1 MENELLQLKAR
12 SRSSD
17 QQEKTFK
24 EIQRLVAKENRKER
38 HFLFSTYL
46 SAAVLIFIFISTL
59 LSTPSMT
66 TTAASK
72 EIKSVEF
79 TYLKEPTPW
88 YKFNRQL
95 LNADGVRYISE
106 LVMLANQGDVITD
119 SDLQGYYVNYEYVVQ
134 YKDGNYDLYQFS
146 LSEKN
151 NIVYF
156 VNKETWKGTSL
167 TKDQFKVNFKKIYPH
182 LYEEH
187 LILNLILRFIGLLT
201 LFSINMYCVKRI
213 NPHFRTKL
221 FYSPSFIK
229 YFVKFLLFLLT
240 LFCFYLATGI
250 ISGLNALVALVV
262 ISIVS
267 IFRAAA
273 ENHTGE
279 LQRSWKEIPITI
291 IVYWLAYCIALS

>member
-1 MENELLQLKAR
+1 MKAR

-24 EIQRLVAKENRKER
+24 EIERLVVKEKRKER
-38 HFLFSTYL
+38 LLLFSTYL
-46 SAAVLIFIFISTL
+46 SAAVLIFIFISSL
-59 LSTPSMT
+59 FSTPSVT
-66 TTAASK
+66 TTATSK

-88 YKFNRQL
+88 YIFNRQL

-106 LVMLANQGDVITD
+106 LVMLADQGDVITD
-119 SDLQGYYVNYEYVVQ
+119 SDLQGYYMYYEYVVQ

-146 LSEKN
+146 LSEEN

-167 TKDQFKVNFKKIYPH
+167 TKEQFEVNFKKIYPH
-182 LYEEH
+182 MYEEH

-201 LFSINMYCVKRI
+201 LFSIYIYCVKRI
-213 NPHFRTKL
+213 NPHLRTKY

-229 YFVKFLLFLLT
+229 YFIKFLIFLFT
-240 LFCFYLATGI
+240 LGCFYFATGI
-250 ISGLNALVALVV
+250 ISGLNALTALAIISI
-262 ISIVS
+262 ISIV
-267 IFRAAA
+267 RGAA
-273 ENHTGE
+273 EDYTG
-279 LQRSWKEIPITI
+279 QSWKEVPITI
-291 IVYWLAYCIALS
+291 IVYWISYCIAFS